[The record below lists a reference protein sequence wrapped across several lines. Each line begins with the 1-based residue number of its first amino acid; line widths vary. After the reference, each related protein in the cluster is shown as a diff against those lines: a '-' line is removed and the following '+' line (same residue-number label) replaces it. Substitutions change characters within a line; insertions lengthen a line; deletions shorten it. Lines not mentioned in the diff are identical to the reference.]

1 MTNPET
7 ESPRLVT
14 VMPPADDS
22 ARTIVGPHSVWRER
36 LIAGGAAATLVLCW
50 YLLFDGLTIGNP
62 WFTVQRIGGAVAR
75 FVIGGQAPTLVTAL
89 IFLCVLHYGAWIAI
103 ASFVLGVVH
112 RGRKHPSIVVPAML
126 MGAILYVPLIGM
138 IAAFVQLGWGSA
150 AWPRFI
156 LGALIGSA
164 TVAAQAY
171 RTHPDLVRY
180 ELAHVGDEEE

>member
-1 MTNPET
+1 M
-7 ESPRLVT
+7 S
-14 VMPPADDS
+14 PADDLS
-22 ARTIVGPHSVWRER
+22 GSMVRSHSVWRER

-50 YLLFDGLTIGNP
+50 YLPFDGLTIGNP

-75 FVIGGQAPTLVTAL
+75 FVIGGQGPTLVTAL
-89 IFLCVLHYGAWIAI
+89 IFFCVVHYSAWIAI

-126 MGAILYVPLIGM
+126 LGVILYVPLIGM
-138 IAAFVQLGWGSA
+138 IAAFVQLGWGGG

-164 TVAAQAY
+164 IVTTQAY
-171 RTHPDLVRY
+171 RTHPVLVRY
-180 ELAHVGDEEE
+180 ELAHIGDEEE